1 MSSEPRPRVAP
12 GPKGLPLLGHAWRLR
27 QDILGIFTEAGFAHD
42 VARLKLGPLPLHLLS
57 SPELARE
64 VLQARAAAFDRR
76 TRSVALLMDIT
87 GESLLT
93 ANGAAWARR
102 RRLAG
107 PAFHPDRLAGLVPCF
122 ASAAAALAD
131 GWAGSAKR
139 APLAVDAG
147 AAMAGL
153 AFRVAAE
160 AFFSSDVHDGPTG
173 LGPDG
178 PWGSTRGDAE
188 RPSGAGGPSSLTSVD
203 VDAMESAQAD
213 VLAHYW
219 KRMSTLS
226 DWPQRLPNPSRTRYR
241 AGLARIRA
249 VVDRILAARTEKLGM
264 DLLDR
269 LRAEGGRDGLAPDE
283 LRNEVL
289 TLLMAGH
296 ETTAHAM
303 AWALHH
309 LARNPEAARA
319 VRLEARAVLGGRPP
333 RAEDL
338 PRLVQARAAFQEALR
353 LHPTIWVLERRAIQA
368 ESLGGYDIPEGG
380 SVLVSPYVLHRHP
393 AHWKDPGRF
402 DPSRFLDGKEH
413 PAYLPFGLGPH
424 TCLGMG
430 FAMAEGVTVLSVLLS
445 RFHVT
450 APEAALPRPVAG
462 LTLRVPGGALLA
474 FEPLGDA

>member
-1 MSSEPRPRVAP
+1 MRTAP
-12 GPKGLPLLGHAWRLR
+12 GPKGLPVLGHAWRLR
-27 QDILGIFTEAGFAHD
+27 QDILGVFTEAGHAHE
-42 VARLKLGPLPLHLLS
+42 VALLKLGPLPLHLLS
-57 SPELARE
+57 SPELAKE
-64 VLQARAAAFDRR
+64 VLQTRAAAFDRR

-107 PAFHPDRLAGLVPCF
+107 PAFHPDRIAGLVPRF
-122 ASAAAALAD
+122 ASAASALAD
-131 GWAGSAKR
+131 GWRAKASR
-139 APLAVDAG
+139 GPLAVDAG

-160 AFFSSDVHDGPTG
+160 AFFSSDVEG
-173 LGPDG
+173 
-178 PWGSTRGDAE
+178 
-188 RPSGAGGPSSLTSVD
+188 D

-213 VLAHYW
+213 VLSHYW

-269 LRAEGGRDGLAPDE
+269 LRAEGGKDGLALDE

-319 VRLEARAVLGGRPP
+319 VRREARAVLGGRLPE
-333 RAEDL
+333 AEDL

-353 LHPTIWVLERRAIQA
+353 LHPTIWILERRAIQA
-368 ESLGGYDIPEGG
+368 ETLGGFDIPEGG

-393 AHWKDPGRF
+393 AYWKDPERF
-402 DPSRFLDGKEH
+402 DPARFLDEGDH
-413 PAYLPFGLGPH
+413 SAYLPFGLGPH

-450 APEAALPRPVAG
+450 APEAVLPRPVAG
-462 LTLRVPGGALLA
+462 LTLRVPGGAMLA

>member
-1 MSSEPRPRVAP
+1 MTAPPHRTAP

-27 QDILGIFTEAGFAHD
+27 QDILGVFTEAGFAHD
-42 VARLKLGPLPLHLLS
+42 VARLRLGPMPLHLLS

-64 VLQARAAAFDRR
+64 VLQTRAAAFDRR

-93 ANGAAWARR
+93 ADGAAWARR

-107 PAFHPDRLAGLVPCF
+107 PAFHPDRIADLVPRF
-122 ASAAAALAD
+122 ASAAAALAE
-131 GWAGSAKR
+131 GWMSKAKQG
-139 APLAVDAG
+139 PLAVDAG

-160 AFFSSDVHDGPTG
+160 AFFSSDV
-173 LGPDG
+173 
-178 PWGSTRGDAE
+178 E
-188 RPSGAGGPSSLTSVD
+188 QD
-203 VDAMESAQAD
+203 VDAMEQAQAD
-213 VLAHYW
+213 VLSHYW

-226 DWPQRLPNPSRTRYR
+226 DWPQRLPNPSRARYR

-249 VVDRILAARTEKLGM
+249 VVGRILAARTEKLGM

-269 LRAEGGRDGLAPDE
+269 LRAEGGKDGLAPDE

-303 AWALHH
+303 AWCLHH
-309 LARNPEAARA
+309 LARNPDAAKA
-319 VRLEARAVLGGRPP
+319 LRLEARAVLGGRLP
-333 RAEDL
+333 RAADL
-338 PRLVQARAAFQEALR
+338 PRLVHTRAAFQEALR
-353 LHPTIWVLERRAIQA
+353 LHPTIWVLERRAIQT
-368 ESLGGYDIPEGG
+368 ENLGGYDIPAGG

-393 AHWKDPGRF
+393 DHWKDPGRF
-402 DPSRFLDGKEH
+402 DPSRFLGELEH

-450 APEAALPRPVAG
+450 APDPALPRPVAG

-474 FEPLGDA
+474 FEPLGAP

>member
-1 MSSEPRPRVAP
+1 MSTAP

-27 QDILGIFTEAGFAHD
+27 QDILGVFTEAGHAHD
-42 VARLKLGPLPLHLLS
+42 VALLKLGPLPLHLLS
-57 SPELARE
+57 SPALARE

-107 PAFHPDRLAGLVPCF
+107 PAFHPDRIAALVPRF
-122 ASAAAALAD
+122 ASAASALAE
-131 GWAGSAKR
+131 GWAAQAK
-139 APLAVDAG
+139 AGPLAVDAG

-160 AFFSSDVHDGPTG
+160 AFFSSDVEG
-173 LGPDG
+173 
-178 PWGSTRGDAE
+178 
-188 RPSGAGGPSSLTSVD
+188 D
-203 VDAMESAQAD
+203 VDAMERAQAD
-213 VLAHYW
+213 VLSHYW

-226 DWPQRLPNPSRTRYR
+226 DWPQRLPNASRGRYR

-249 VVDRILAARTEKLGM
+249 VVDRILAARSETLGM

-269 LRAEGGRDGLAPDE
+269 LRAEGGKDGLAPDE

-309 LARNPEAARA
+309 LARNPGAAEAIREEG
-319 VRLEARAVLGGRPP
+319 RTVLGGRLPG
-333 RAEDL
+333 AADL
-338 PRLVQARAAFQEALR
+338 PKLVHARAAFQEALR
-353 LHPTIWVLERRAIQA
+353 LHPTIWVLERRAIEA
-368 ESLGGYDIPEGG
+368 ESLGGFDIPRGG

-393 AHWKDPGRF
+393 AHWTDPERF
-402 DPSRFLDGKEH
+402 DPARFLGEADH

-445 RFHVT
+445 RFRIS
-450 APEAALPRPVAG
+450 APDPALPRPVAG
-462 LTLRVPGGALLA
+462 LTLRVPPGARLT

>member
-1 MSSEPRPRVAP
+1 MADSARRIAP

-27 QDILGIFTEAGFAHD
+27 QDILGVFSEAGFAHD
-42 VARLKLGPLPLHLLS
+42 VARLRLGPLPLHLLS
-57 SPELARE
+57 TPELAKE
-64 VLQARAAAFDRR
+64 VLQARAGAFDRR

-107 PAFHPDRLAGLVPCF
+107 PAFHPDRLAGLVPRF

-131 GWAGSAKR
+131 GWAGKAR
-139 APLAVDAG
+139 PEPLAVDAG

-160 AFFSSDVHDGPTG
+160 AFFSSDVE
-173 LGPDG
+173 
-178 PWGSTRGDAE
+178 GDVE
-188 RPSGAGGPSSLTSVD
+188 
-203 VDAMESAQAD
+203 AMELAQAD
-213 VLAHYW
+213 VLSHYW

-226 DWPQRLPNPSRTRYR
+226 DWPQRLPNPSRGRYR

-269 LRAEGGRDGLAPDE
+269 LRAEGGKDGLSPSE

-309 LARNPEAARA
+309 LARNPEAAEA
-319 VRLEARAVLGGRPP
+319 VREESRAVLKGRLPG
-333 RAEDL
+333 AEDL
-338 PRLVQARAAFQEALR
+338 PKLAQARAAFQEALR
-353 LHPTIWVLERRAIQA
+353 LHPTIWVLERRAIRA
-368 ESLGGYDIPEGG
+368 ETLGGFDIPEGG

-393 AHWKDPGRF
+393 AHWTDPERF
-402 DPSRFLDGKEH
+402 DPARFLGDPDH

-430 FAMAEGVTVLSVLLS
+430 FAMAEGVTVLSVLLA
-445 RFHVT
+445 RFRIT
-450 APEAALPRPVAG
+450 APVSALPRPVAG
-462 LTLRVPGGALLA
+462 LTLRVPGGAMLTLH
-474 FEPLGDA
+474 PLGAP